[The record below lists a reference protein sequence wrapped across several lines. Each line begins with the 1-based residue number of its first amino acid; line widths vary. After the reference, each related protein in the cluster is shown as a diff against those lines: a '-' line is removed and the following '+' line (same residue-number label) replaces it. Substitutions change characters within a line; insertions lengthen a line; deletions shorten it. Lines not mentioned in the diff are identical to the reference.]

1 MASKCTTCDH
11 NIKVK
16 VAIVLSLGGVRRADR
31 AGGGAP
37 VAEPKQ
43 PKKRP
48 DATQATDDGATLR
61 HANPASYEARATKD
75 HLQKGF
81 RRALLALLPT
91 RSKWKKRL

>member
-1 MASKCTTCDH
+1 MASKCTTCGH

-31 AGGGAP
+31 PGGGGGVP

-61 HANPASYEARATKD
+61 HANAAMRLVRQKITFKRASDLPALS
-75 HLQKGF
+75 
-81 RRALLALLPT
+81 T
-91 RSKWKKRL
+91 R

>member
-61 HANPASYEARATKD
+61 HANPAMRLVRQKITFKRASD
-75 HLQKGF
+75 LP
-81 RRALLALLPT
+81 ALST
-91 RSKWKKRL
+91 R